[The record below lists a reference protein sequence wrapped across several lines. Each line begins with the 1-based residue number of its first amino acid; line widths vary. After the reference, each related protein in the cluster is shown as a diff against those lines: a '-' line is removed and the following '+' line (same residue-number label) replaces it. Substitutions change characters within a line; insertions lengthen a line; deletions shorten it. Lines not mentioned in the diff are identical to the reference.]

1 MTNVVPI
8 QSTEAKISEAAAAW
22 LDAKQAEEA
31 ANAKRIDA
39 EQKLTALIE
48 HKTEGATKMEV
59 GLYRITLTGKLTRA
73 LEAEKID
80 ALATRIPIPVLQ
92 RLVQYKPSLN
102 LKELRYIEANEPQ
115 HYRVFAEALTIK
127 PAKTAVSIELK

>member
-8 QSTEAKISEAAAAW
+8 QSAEAKISEAAAAW

-31 ANAKRIDA
+31 ANAKRLDA

-48 HKTEGATKMEV
+48 HKSEGATKTEV
-59 GLYRITLTGKLTRA
+59 GPYRITLTGKLTRS

-80 ALATRIPIPVLQ
+80 AMAKRIPIPILQ

-102 LKELRYIEANEPQ
+102 LKELRYIEQNEPE
-115 HYRVFAEALTIK
+115 HYRVFAEALTVK

>member
-22 LDAKQAEEA
+22 LDAKQAEET
-31 ANAKRIDA
+31 ANAKRLEA
-39 EQKLTALIE
+39 EQKLCALIE
-48 HKTEGATKMEV
+48 HKDEGATKVEA
-59 GLYRITLTGKLTRA
+59 GPYKITLTGKLTRS
-73 LEAEKID
+73 LEPEKID
-80 ALATRIPIPVLQ
+80 DLAQRIPVPILQ

-102 LKELRYIEANEPQ
+102 LKELRYIEANEPE
-115 HYRVFAEALTIK
+115 HYRVFAEALTVK